1 MDNLSSDK
9 LSFFFF
15 CRSGKQVTID
25 LNSLD
30 EIIQLLCCGLGLVN
44 PTYSCQEAPCKYLDL
59 SHNSDPFVSCN
70 ETSAAMKQENY
81 KSTEKKKPQ

>member
-1 MDNLSSDK
+1 MNLQWIIYHLTDSASFSS
-9 LSFFFF
+9 

-44 PTYSCQEAPCKYLDL
+44 PTCLCQEAPCKYLDL
-59 SHNSDPFVSCN
+59 SHNPDPLLSCSETGKLQAHREK
-70 ETSAAMKQENY
+70 ETSIL
-81 KSTEKKKPQ
+81 